1 MNDIDKMVVEEGV
14 IKIKEAEVII
24 PAKEII
30 VDTQALISRK
40 EALQAHIVELQD
52 GVSDQEKALQQSI
65 DNDTAQIN
73 SMQAEVDKIN
83 ALLGGVAK

>member
-1 MNDIDKMVVEEGV
+1 MNDIDKMVVEDGV

-30 VDTQALISRK
+30 VDTQELISRK
-40 EALQAHIVELQD
+40 EKLEAHIVELQD

-73 SMQAEVDKIN
+73 STQADVDKIA